1 MRSIKIKQN
10 DITDCGAACLA
21 SVASFYGLKISLSKI
36 RQYASTDK
44 KGTNILGM
52 VEAAEKLGF
61 TAKGVKGPIDCLSK
75 IPKPAIAHII
85 VKEVL
90 QHFIVIYK
98 ADAKTIA
105 YMDPAD
111 GNIHKLK
118 IDEFAKIWTGV
129 LVLLVPNEKFKPL
142 NLNTSIYKKFITLI
156 KPHKT
161 VFFQALFGAIIYS
174 LLGLATSF
182 YVQKIVDYVII
193 DGNLNLLN
201 LMSIIMLIIIFL
213 RFLIHVMK
221 NTLALNTGQKID
233 ATLIL
238 GYYNHLLTLPQR
250 FFDTMRVGEIISR
263 VNDAIKIRHFINN
276 ISLDLLVNFFI
287 VLFTFCVMAIF
298 SWKLTIIVAI
308 SIPCF
313 VVLFVFF
320 NHLNKK
326 YLRQIMENAA
336 ELEAQF
342 VESLNGI
349 TTIKKLG
356 AEKLAHLKTEVRFVR
371 LLRTNYVNVK
381 THIFSSATTELL
393 AATFIVVIFWY
404 GTTKVV
410 HQQITPGTLLSFYAL
425 MGYLIPSISLL
436 INANQ
441 SVQDALIAADRLFQ
455 IMDLDTEENQEN
467 KISLQPD
474 MIENI
479 EFRNISFCYGNTTQ
493 VFENFSLI
501 IPKGSITAIVGGSGS
516 GKTTLVSL
524 LQNIYQ
530 PQSGTIYIGKYN
542 LAHIS
547 NNSLRKLVA
556 CVPQHIDLFTGTIAE
571 NIAFGE
577 LEPDLKKIIDIC
589 AEIGISEMIENLP
602 NGFMT
607 YVGEHGIN
615 LSGGERQKIA
625 IARALYKN
633 PEIIIFDEATSALD
647 SYFEQ
652 NIKKLYLNLKKQ
664 NKTVIIITHRL
675 NNVLLADQIVLLEKG
690 KLIENGTHHQLM
702 QLKGKYF
709 SLWEHQ
715 NVVLDEKEIVSFLE

>member
-1 MRSIKIKQN
+1 MRYIKIKQN

-21 SVASFYGLKISLSKI
+21 SVAGFYGLKITLQKI

-75 IPKPAIAHII
+75 IPKPAIAHVI

-98 ADAKTIA
+98 ADAKTIT

-142 NLNTSIYKKFITLI
+142 NLNTSIFKKFITLI

-161 VFFQALFGAIIYS
+161 ILIQALFGAIIYS
-174 LLGLATSF
+174 LLGLATSI
-182 YVQKIVDYVII
+182 YVQKIVDYVFI

-201 LMSIIMLIIIFL
+201 LMSIIMLAIILL
-213 RFLIHVMK
+213 RFFIYVMK
-221 NTLALNTGQKID
+221 NTLALNTAQKID

-238 GYYNHLLTLPQR
+238 GYYNHLLTLPQH

-263 VNDAIKIRHFINN
+263 VNDAIKIRYFINN
-276 ISLDLLVNFFI
+276 LSLDLLVNFFI

-298 SWKLTIIVAI
+298 SWKLTLIVAL
-308 SIPCF
+308 SMPCF
-313 VVLFVFF
+313 AVLFMIF
-320 NHLNKK
+320 NHFNKK
-326 YLRQIMENAA
+326 YLRKIMENTS
-336 ELEAQF
+336 ELEAQL
-342 VESLNGI
+342 VESINGI

-356 AEKLAHLKTEVRFVR
+356 AEKLANLKTEVRFVR
-371 LLRTNYVNVK
+371 LLRANYVNVK

-393 AATFIVVIFWY
+393 AGTFTVIIFWF

-410 HQQITPGTLLSFYAL
+410 NLEITPGTLLSFYAL

-455 IMDLDTEENQEN
+455 IMDLDTEEKHEN
-467 KISLQPD
+467 KISLQPN

-479 EFRNISFCYGNTTQ
+479 EFKNISFRYGNATQ
-493 VFENFSLI
+493 VFENFSLT
-501 IPKGSITAIVGGSGS
+501 IPKGSITAIVGDSGS
-516 GKTTLVSL
+516 GKTTLVAL

-530 PQSGTIYIGKYN
+530 PQSGSIYIGKYK
-542 LAHIS
+542 LTHIS

-589 AEIGISEMIENLP
+589 SEIGISEMIENLP
-602 NGFMT
+602 NDFMT

-625 IARALYKN
+625 IARALYKD

-647 SYFEQ
+647 SHAEQ
-652 NIKKLYLNLKKQ
+652 NIKKLYFNLRKQ

-675 NNVLLADQIVLLEKG
+675 NNVMLTDQIVVLDKG
-690 KLIENGTHHQLM
+690 QLIEQGTHHQLM

-709 SLWEHQ
+709 SMWKQQ
-715 NVVLDEKEIVSFLE
+715 NIVITENEIL